1 MRFLIHALERKD
13 VYLSFVF
20 QPFPRLE
27 WECNG
32 RTWSSHLKPDGRAT
46 YGLRKVGDKIKK
58 LQPISTGH
66 MMLRLLH
73 EKENKLPSYLNHC
86 YFGFC
91 CSRQTYILRNAP
103 VLIRALVVGFF
114 FSITGSP
121 ICTYTRKRAPQLT
134 SVPFITQHR
143 GLRGGQS
150 WLS

>member
-66 MMLRLLH
+66 IMLRLLH
-73 EKENKLPSYLNHC
+73 EKENKLPSYLNHR

-114 FSITGSP
+114 FPSP
-121 ICTYTRKRAPQLT
+121 AARSAHIRGN
-134 SVPFITQHR
+134 VPHN
-143 GLRGGQS
+143 
-150 WLS
+150 